1 MYASWYFEIDDA
13 SVDIYISISS
23 EHLLFLDKR
32 AVVFQVQDRQQ
43 FTLAKLLST
52 TPNMEI
58 GESRTLKISK
68 KGNAYPSKNFKSS
81 HGGSG
86 GKRM

>member
-52 TPNMEI
+52 QQFTLAKLLSTTPNMD
-58 GESRTLKISK
+58 
-68 KGNAYPSKNFKSS
+68 
-81 HGGSG
+81 
-86 GKRM
+86 

>member
-13 SVDIYISISS
+13 SVDIYISIST

-52 TPNMEI
+52 TPNMD
-58 GESRTLKISK
+58 
-68 KGNAYPSKNFKSS
+68 
-81 HGGSG
+81 
-86 GKRM
+86 

>member
-1 MYASWYFEIDDA
+1 MKNIFIQFPCERWDRNSQITSTLYASWYFEIDDA

-52 TPNMEI
+52 TPNMD
-58 GESRTLKISK
+58 
-68 KGNAYPSKNFKSS
+68 
-81 HGGSG
+81 
-86 GKRM
+86 